1 MNKVEVLFLS
11 RGDILRLKIS
21 FEDTCRVIREA
32 LIEHGKKSVMV
43 PPKYGVHPTKV
54 KGAHCN
60 AMPAYIPKLEAL
72 GIKWVSGFP
81 GNRDK
86 QLPYIM
92 GTLIINDDET
102 GAPLAIME
110 ASWITAMR
118 TATVSGLVAQ
128 SCARQDAKVLG
139 IVGAGV
145 QGRFNMQA
153 IVQAIPTLEQVRV
166 FDIDALTLHEF
177 VEKMSRQ
184 VSVEIV
190 PEESAEGA
198 LLESDIMVTATSFVE
213 KPYVRKEWLR
223 KGDLGILVHHR
234 GWENG
239 AFYLADKLVVDDWA
253 QTKSYGMEDGGFY
266 GDIPE
271 CYGELGEILT
281 GLKPGRER
289 KEERIVAIT
298 CGLAILDIAVGKM
311 IHEKAKEKNIGIHL
325 PFIDDNI

>member
-32 LIEHGKKSVMV
+32 LIEHGKKSVMM

-198 LLESDIMVTATSFVE
+198 LLGSDIMVTATSFVE

-239 AFYLADKLVVDDWA
+239 AFYLTDKLVVDDWA

>member
-1 MNKVEVLFLS
+1 MKKVEVLFLS
-11 RGDILRLKIS
+11 LGDILRLDIS
-21 FEDTCRVIREA
+21 FEDTYGIIREA
-32 LIEHGKKSVMV
+32 LIEHGKKSVVM
-43 PPKYGVHPTKV
+43 PPKYGIHPSKV
-54 KGAHCN
+54 QGAHCN

-128 SCARQDAKVLG
+128 SCAREDAKVLG

-145 QGRFNMQA
+145 QGRFTMRA
-153 IVQAIPTLEQVRV
+153 IVQAMPGLERVRV
-166 FDIDALTLHEF
+166 FDIDRRALRES
-177 VEKMSRQ
+177 VEKMGKK
-184 VSVEIV
+184 VGADIV
-190 PEESAEGA
+190 PEESAQGA

-213 KPYVRKEWLR
+213 KPYVKKEWLR

-239 AFYLADKLVVDDWA
+239 AFYLADKLVVDDWG

-271 CYGELGEILT
+271 CYGELGEILA
-281 GLKPGRER
+281 GLKPGRE
-289 KEERIVAIT
+289 KTGERIIAIT
-298 CGLAILDIAVGKM
+298 CGLAVLDIAMGKM
-311 IHEKAKEKNIGIHL
+311 IYEKAKEKNIGIHL
-325 PFIDDNI
+325 PFMDDNI

>member
-1 MNKVEVLFLS
+1 MKKVEVLFLS
-11 RGDILRLKIS
+11 LGDILRLNIS
-21 FEDTCRVIREA
+21 FEDTCRIIREA
-32 LIEHGKKSVMV
+32 LIEHGKKSVVM
-43 PPKYGVHPTKV
+43 PPKHGVHPGKV
-54 KGAHCN
+54 EGAHCN
-60 AMPAYIPKLEAL
+60 AMPAYIPKLGAL

-86 QLPYIM
+86 ELPYIM

-118 TATVSGLVAQ
+118 TATVSGLVAE
-128 SCARQDAKVLG
+128 SCAREDTKVLG

-145 QGRFNMQA
+145 QGRFTMQA
-153 IVQAIPTLEQVRV
+153 IVQAMPGLERIRV
-166 FDIDALTLHEF
+166 FDIDRRTLRES
-177 VEKMSRQ
+177 VEKMSKQ
-184 VSVEIV
+184 AETDIV
-190 PEESAEGA
+190 PEESAQGA

-266 GDIPE
+266 GNLPD
-271 CYGELGEILT
+271 CYGELGEILA

-298 CGLAILDIAVGKM
+298 CGLAILDVAVGKM
-311 IHEKAKEKNIGIHL
+311 IYEKAKENNIGMNL
-325 PFIDDNI
+325 PFMNGNI

>member
-1 MNKVEVLFLS
+1 MNKVEVLLLS
-11 RGDILRLKIS
+11 LADILHLNIS
-21 FEDTCRVIREA
+21 IKDTSQVIRRA
-32 LIEHGKKSVMV
+32 LIEHSNKSVMM

-54 KGAHCN
+54 RGAHCN

-81 GNRDK
+81 GNRNK
-86 QLPYIM
+86 NLPYIM

-118 TATVSGLVAQ
+118 TGTVSGLVAEN
-128 SCARQDAKVLG
+128 CARENAKILG

-145 QGRFNMQA
+145 QGRFSLRA
-153 IVQAIPTLEQVRV
+153 IVHVMPGLEQVRV
-166 FDIDALTLHEF
+166 FDIDRRALEEF
-177 VEKMSRQ
+177 VEVTGKEL
-184 VSVEIV
+184 SVDIV
-190 PEESAEGA
+190 AKEDVQGA
-198 LLESDIMVTATSFVE
+198 LSESDIMVTATSFVD

-239 AFYLADKLVVDDWA
+239 AFHLADKLVVDDWA

-266 GDIPE
+266 GEIPY
-271 CYGELGEILT
+271 CYGELGEILA
-281 GLKPGRER
+281 GSKPGREK
-289 KEERIVAIT
+289 KEERIIAIT
-298 CGLAILDIAVGKM
+298 CGLAILDIAMGKM
-311 IHEKAKEKNIGIHL
+311 VYEKAKEKNIGTYL
-325 PFIDDNI
+325 PFLDGNF

>member
-1 MNKVEVLFLS
+1 MKKGEVLFLS
-11 RGDILRLKIS
+11 LGDILRLNIS
-21 FEDTCRVIREA
+21 FDDTYRIIREA
-32 LIEHGKKSVMV
+32 LIEHGKKSVVM
-43 PPKYGVHPTKV
+43 PPKYGVHPAKV
-54 KGAHCN
+54 EGAHCN
-60 AMPAYIPKLEAL
+60 AMPAYIPKLGAL

-86 QLPYIM
+86 QLPYVM

-128 SCARQDAKVLG
+128 SCAREDAKVLG

-145 QGRFNMQA
+145 QGRFNTQA
-153 IVQAIPTLEQVRV
+153 IVQATPKLEQIRV
-166 FDIDALTLHEF
+166 FDIDRRNLHEF
-177 VEKMSRQ
+177 VEKMEKQMSLD
-184 VSVEIV
+184 II
-190 PEESAEGA
+190 PEEGAQGA
-198 LLESDIMVTATSFVE
+198 LSESDIMVTATSFVE
-213 KPYVRKEWLR
+213 KPYVKKEWLR

-266 GDIPE
+266 GEIPD
-271 CYGELGEILT
+271 CYGELGEILA

-298 CGLAILDIAVGKM
+298 CGLAILDVAVGKM
-311 IHEKAKEKNIGIHL
+311 IYEKAKEKNIGMNL
-325 PFIDDNI
+325 PFMNANI